1 MIFSEPAGCAAL
13 ERIARLGY
21 SAVMQDIIIGGVA
34 IVWGI
39 LVLAF
44 RRELKELAKPG
55 GRGFRNAEF
64 LRVAIVVAGLAI
76 IGAGAAIILVRA
88 L

>member
-1 MIFSEPAGCAAL
+1 
-13 ERIARLGY
+13 
-21 SAVMQDIIIGGVA
+21 MQDTIIGGVA

-44 RRELKELAKPG
+44 RNELRELAKPG
-55 GRGFRNAEF
+55 GRGFRNPEF
-64 LRVAIVVAGLAI
+64 LRVAIVVGGIAI
-76 IGAGAAIILVRA
+76 ICAGVAIILGRA

>member
-1 MIFSEPAGCAAL
+1 
-13 ERIARLGY
+13 
-21 SAVMQDIIIGGVA
+21 MQDIIIGGVA

-44 RRELKELAKPG
+44 RRELQELAKPG

-64 LRVAIVVAGLAI
+64 LRVAIIVAGIAI
-76 IGAGAAIILVRA
+76 IGVGVTIILVRA